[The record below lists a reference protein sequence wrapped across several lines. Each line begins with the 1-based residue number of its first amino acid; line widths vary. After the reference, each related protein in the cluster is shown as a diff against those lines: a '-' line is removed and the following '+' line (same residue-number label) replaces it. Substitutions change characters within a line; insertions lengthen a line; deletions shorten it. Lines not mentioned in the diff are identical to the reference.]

1 MAKTDHQDGQTDL
14 PVYSPSDFVVP
25 GDARQCDMIM
35 KGGITSG
42 IVYSYAILEL
52 ARRYR
57 LRSIGGASAGA
68 IAAAFAAAAEYARRN
83 GDAGGYVRLQQR
95 SRQLPAI
102 MPRLFQ
108 PEPAHAPLWYLVI
121 AAMSRNGGIM
131 RRLLP
136 QVLQV
141 AGFAALAG
149 VLIGVGCYLA
159 EQSGAVILLAGLLA
173 ALTALL
179 GGLWIASG
187 PVRRTLTSL
196 RDTDFGLCSGM
207 TQSGEDAPGLTEW
220 MHEALQYI
228 AFGDTPN
235 RRPLT
240 FGDLDGVDGE
250 PLSIELRM
258 VTTNLSMRRPVT
270 LPFLPESA
278 YDPQEWAS
286 LFPQDVLTY
295 LASNSRAQE
304 RWHPGS
310 GLHLMPDAAQLP
322 VIVAVRM
329 SLSFPL
335 LFRAVPLHQP
345 DVGRALIGRFLQM
358 PQVADEPDGSR
369 ASLPTVRMLYSD
381 GGISSNF
388 PVHFF
393 DAPLPTR
400 PTFAISLAGLPADLD
415 SGGNRVIVPTG
426 SQDGR
431 VAPASPIDSLAA
443 FGWSII
449 SSAKDWQDQLLS
461 EIPGQRERI
470 ATVFL
475 ASNEGGLNLAMS
487 SARSTK
493 LMQFGQ
499 IAGERIGT
507 VFSWDEHLWR
517 RSLIFAEAHG
527 QLSEKLVA
535 TYDGVAPGGF
545 AQWFAGYAFASGT
558 PLSYKVPASVKR
570 EIGNYVDA
578 CAAQARAN
586 LPHGRP
592 SHDRLPK
599 VRVRYRVR
607 PDV

>member
-1 MAKTDHQDGQTDL
+1 MTRTDQKDGQPDL
-14 PVYSPSDFVVP
+14 PVYSSSDFVVP
-25 GDARQCDMIM
+25 PLAPQCDMIM
-35 KGGITSG
+35 KGGFTSG
-42 IVYSYAILEL
+42 IVYPYAILEL

-95 SRQLPAI
+95 SRQLPTI

-108 PEPAHAPLWYLVI
+108 PEPAHAPLWHLVT
-121 AAMSRNGGIM
+121 AAMARNGGIL

-136 QVLQV
+136 QVLKV
-141 AGFAALAG
+141 AVGAALAG
-149 VLIGVGCYLA
+149 VFIGLGCYVA
-159 EQSGAVILLAGLLA
+159 GQSVAVILLAGLLA
-173 ALTALL
+173 SVMALL

-187 PVRRTLTSL
+187 PVRRTLTGL

-207 TQSGEDAPGLTEW
+207 TQSGDDGPGLTEW
-220 MHEALQYI
+220 MHEALQHI
-228 AFGDTPN
+228 AFGETPPT
-235 RRPLT
+235 RPLT
-240 FGDLDGVDGE
+240 FGDLDGIDRE

-258 VTTNLSMRRPVT
+258 VTTNISMRRPVT

-278 YDPQEWAS
+278 YDPQEWAT
-286 LFPQDVLTY
+286 LFPADVVAH
-295 LASNSRAQE
+295 LASHSRAQE
-304 RWHPGS
+304 RWSPRP

-345 DVGRALIGRFLQM
+345 DIGRALIGRWLQT
-358 PQVADEPDGSR
+358 PQVEEEPDGSS
-369 ASLPTVRMLYSD
+369 AALPTVRMLYSD

-400 PTFAISLAGLPADLD
+400 PTFAISLADLPADLD
-415 SGGNRVIVPTG
+415 SRGNRVIVPTG
-426 SQDGR
+426 SHDGR
-431 VAPASPIDSLAA
+431 VAPASPIESLGA

-449 SSAKDWQDQLLS
+449 GSAKDWQDQLLS

-475 ASNEGGLNLAMS
+475 TSNEGGLNLAMPP
-487 SARSTK
+487 ARSAK

-499 IAGERIGT
+499 TAGERIGT
-507 VFSWDEHLWR
+507 LFSWDEHLWR

-527 QLSEKLVA
+527 QLSERLVK
-535 TYDGVAPGGF
+535 TYVGVAPDGF
-545 AQWFAGYAFASGT
+545 AKWYAGYAFAPGT
-558 PLSYKVPASVKR
+558 PLSYKVPEQVKR
-570 EIGNYVDA
+570 AIGNYVDA

-592 SHDRLPK
+592 AHAKLPR